1 MNYGII
7 FAAGCLAG
15 WIASTIACVLLAP
28 ATFHGINFCRKCA
41 NPFPGWYAWVRFRP
55 RNCAACGERDVFWPW
70 GTAVATGILF
80 IAFAWLLL
88 VNRCQSIDEV
98 QPAGSLLTG
107 RLPFHLWLITLLVAV
122 TITDLLDYVIPDAI
136 VVVGAVSAVALA
148 AWSGELQMIH
158 IWVNWDE
165 AIPGIQGPY
174 LPGWMDQ
181 HRHLH
186 GIAWSIAGLLCGSG
200 LLWILRTSA
209 QIILGT
215 PAVGMGDV
223 TMMAMVGA
231 FIGWQ
236 PTLCV
241 IAIAPVAGM
250 FLGPVIR
257 ACTGRSF
264 VAFGP
269 YLAAS
274 TIVVLSTWRLLWVDC
289 SLRTIFSHWPS
300 VAGLVVASLV
310 VLQLLLLALR
320 GFRSLPTSVMRR

>member
-7 FAAGCLAG
+7 FTAGCLAG

-28 ATFHGINFCRKCA
+28 ATVHGINFCRKCA
-41 NPFPGWYAWVRFRP
+41 NPFPGWYSWVRLRP
-55 RNCAACGERDVFWPW
+55 RKCTACGERDVYWPW
-70 GTAVATGILF
+70 GTAVATGVLF
-80 IAFAWLLL
+80 VVFAWLLL
-88 VNRCQSIDEV
+88 VYRCQSLDEV
-98 QPAGSLLTG
+98 QPSGSLLTG

-122 TITDLLDYVIPDAI
+122 TVTDLLDYVIPDAI
-136 VVVGAVSAVALA
+136 IVVGAVSAVALA
-148 AWSGELQMIH
+148 TWSGELQIIH

-165 AIPGIQGPY
+165 AIPGIRGPY

-186 GIAWSIAGLLCGSG
+186 GVAWSIAGLLCGSG
-200 LLWILRTSA
+200 LLWILRASA

-241 IAIAPVAGM
+241 IAMAPVAGM

-274 TIVVLSTWRLLWVDC
+274 TIVVLSTWRILWVDC

-300 VAGLVVASLV
+300 VAGLVIASLA